1 MLMFGKVLGFC
12 ALLRFVRRWAWQT
25 ATRSGL
31 IVFEKSRE
39 RKDMDGQAFYVIV
52 IISFFLGRL
61 VSAFV
66 VRAVSALYHRHRSPD
81 DGRWH

>member
-1 MLMFGKVLGFC
+1 
-12 ALLRFVRRWAWQT
+12 
-25 ATRSGL
+25 
-31 IVFEKSRE
+31 
-39 RKDMDGQAFYVIV
+39 MDGQAFYVIV
-52 IISFFLGRL
+52 IVSFFLGRL